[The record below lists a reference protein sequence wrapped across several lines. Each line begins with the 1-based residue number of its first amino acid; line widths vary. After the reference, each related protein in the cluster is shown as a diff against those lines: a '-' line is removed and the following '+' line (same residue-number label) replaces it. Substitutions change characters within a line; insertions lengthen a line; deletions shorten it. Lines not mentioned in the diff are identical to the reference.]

1 MSANTETLR
10 QAALDVTRGLH
21 VEWLAHERALA
32 RMTVEHQPSLS
43 QLIRCATTR
52 GTEGV
57 LEAGMHLSDEEFLT
71 LRDACRS
78 VTTKA
83 RY

>member
-1 MSANTETLR
+1 MTPAELR
-10 QAALDVTRGLH
+10 QEPFDVKRGLH
-21 VEWLAHERALA
+21 VEWLAHERAQ
-32 RMTVEHQPSLS
+32 RGVPQPTVS

>member
-1 MSANTETLR
+1 MSAEMLR
-10 QAALDVTRGLH
+10 QEPFDVTRGLH
-21 VEWLAHERALA
+21 VEWLAHERSL
-32 RMTVEHQPSLS
+32 RGLPQPTLS

-71 LRDACRS
+71 LRDACRHA
-78 VTTKA
+78 KA
-83 RY
+83 RA